1 MNDYNAQ
8 GGKTNQKAAEL
19 MKNKEAISKLAQT
32 DDAQRLMAMLRQGGG
47 VEEEAQAAA
56 SGSPGAL
63 LKRMKQ
69 LMSTQ
74 EGAELIQRI
83 NEQARESGL
92 TK

>member
-1 MNDYNAQ
+1 MKDHNTQ
-8 GGKTNQKAAEL
+8 GAGPSQQASEL
-19 MKNKEAISKLAQT
+19 LKNKEAISKLAQT
-32 DDAQRLMAMLRQGGG
+32 DDAQRLMALLRQGGG

-56 SGSPGAL
+56 SGSPAAL
-63 LKRMKQ
+63 MKRMKQ

-74 EGAELIQRI
+74 EGAALIQRI